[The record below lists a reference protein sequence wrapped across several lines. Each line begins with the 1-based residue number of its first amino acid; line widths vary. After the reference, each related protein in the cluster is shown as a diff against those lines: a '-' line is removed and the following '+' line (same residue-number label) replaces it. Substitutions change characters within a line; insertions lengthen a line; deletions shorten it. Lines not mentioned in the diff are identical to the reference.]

1 MGLEKEYWKKVV
13 KTLNDIIPIYN
24 KINFYISLGKDE
36 EYRCLGIG
44 ENIKENDWVLDAGSG
59 FGNMS
64 KSALY
69 VTKNIQITLFD
80 PLITMLK
87 NSKKHLQNNPHAIS
101 GIFENIP
108 IRNEKFDVAL
118 CGYSLRDALS
128 VETAISEIH
137 RVLKNDGKWII
148 VDLGKPDN
156 KIIRAGI
163 LFYLYAILPIIAF
176 IVGGTLGLKFNRI
189 YGTYERWLTNDRL
202 VELLR
207 RKFSKVEIH
216 KKLFGGAIIIISH
229 K

>member
-1 MGLEKEYWKKVV
+1 MWHYADILLE
-13 KTLNDIIPIYN
+13 
-24 KINFYISLGKDE
+24 
-36 EYRCLGIG
+36 
-44 ENIKENDWVLDAGSG
+44 
-59 FGNMS
+59 M
-64 KSALY
+64 
-69 VTKNIQITLFD
+69 
-80 PLITMLK
+80 
-87 NSKKHLQNNPHAIS
+87 
-101 GIFENIP
+101 
-108 IRNEKFDVAL
+108 
-118 CGYSLRDALS
+118 
-128 VETAISEIH
+128 H

-189 YGTYERWLTNDRL
+189 YGTYERWLTNDCL

-207 RKFSKVEIH
+207 RKFSQVEIH